1 MQWFLWLCN
10 TLSRS
15 LLFFTRLPSLRFI
28 FDLLVLLH
36 FDLLISSDSLIFLLL
51 YLDSLDNVFGC
62 NQLNWQWHFKQHF
75 VAPKLSNFPL
85 MLSWWCLIVLVIT
98 FVSPM
103 YSLLQLWFKRVFIW
117 HCLLI
122 FFSSKQSLEHVT
134 LRVSWGE
141 FRIK

>member
-1 MQWFLWLCN
+1 MV
-10 TLSRS
+10 S
-15 LLFFTRLPSLRFI
+15 LALQYTFKIAIVFHKVAIIAIYIRFTST
-28 FDLLVLLH
+28 VT

-75 VAPKLSNFPL
+75 VAPKLLNFPL

-103 YSLLQLWFKRVFIW
+103 YSPLQLWLKRVFIW
-117 HCLLI
+117 HCLLV
-122 FFSSKQSLEHVT
+122 FFSSKQSLEQVT